1 MTSSFTLYLLKVWFW
16 KSTILE
22 ELKSL
27 NNVND
32 IRTKAGLGKDLEK
45 SC

>member
-1 MTSSFTLYLLKVWFW
+1 MTSSFTLYLLSRFW
-16 KSTILE
+16 KSANLGKS
-22 ELKSL
+22 KSL